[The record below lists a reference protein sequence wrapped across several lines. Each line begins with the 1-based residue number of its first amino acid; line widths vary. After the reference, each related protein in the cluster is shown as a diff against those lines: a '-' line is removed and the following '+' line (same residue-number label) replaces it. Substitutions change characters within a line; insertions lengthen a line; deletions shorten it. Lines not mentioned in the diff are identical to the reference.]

1 MGIFADAI
9 HAEYFSREVE
19 PGDLLAT
26 VIRGFIGL
34 QGAWADRVHGLEVVT
49 LTVQMLAFL
58 QRFVAL
64 DDVV

>member
-34 QGAWADRVHGLEVVT
+34 QGA
-49 LTVQMLAFL
+49 
-58 QRFVAL
+58 
-64 DDVV
+64 